1 MDTLKIENIKDP
13 REKQILELLKTGD
26 GCLYGKIIEQLH
38 FSTLEGQQI
47 IYSMLS
53 RGLIRYKKRSSIVE
67 LNVDLS

>member
-1 MDTLKIENIKDP
+1 METLKIENIKDP
-13 REKQILELLKTGD
+13 REKEILELLKTRG
-26 GCLYGKIIEQLH
+26 GCLYGNIFEQLQI
-38 FSTLEGQQI
+38 STLEGQQI

>member
-1 MDTLKIENIKDP
+1 MDTIKIENLKDP
-13 REKQILELLKTGD
+13 REREILELLKNRG
-26 GCLYGKIIEQLH
+26 GCPYGNIFEQLH
-38 FSTLEGQQI
+38 FSTLEGRQI